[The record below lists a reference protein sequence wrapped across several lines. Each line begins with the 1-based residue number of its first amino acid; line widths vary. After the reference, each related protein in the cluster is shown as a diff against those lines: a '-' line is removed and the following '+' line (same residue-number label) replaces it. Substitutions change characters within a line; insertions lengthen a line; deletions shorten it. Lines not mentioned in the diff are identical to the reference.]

1 MRLAVLIS
9 GRGSNLRSIL
19 ESERTGSLGKAIV
32 SLIISDK
39 RDAKGLKYSKEYNK
53 KTIII
58 ESNSHNSKEEYDN
71 QLVKV
76 LHEHDI
82 DLIVLAGFMRI
93 LTPFFVNTFN
103 NRIVNIHPSLLPAF
117 PGLNAQKQALNH
129 GSKISGCTVHFASE
143 EVDDGP
149 IILQRAVEISN
160 DDTEES
166 LSQKI
171 LKQEHEILPLA
182 LKLISEGKISIKERK
197 IIVEE

>member
-19 ESERTGSLGKAIV
+19 ESERKGSLGKAIV

-39 RDAKGLKYSKEYNK
+39 QDAKGLKYSKEYNK
-53 KTIII
+53 KAVIL
-58 ESNSHNSKEEYDN
+58 ESNSYNSREEYDN

-93 LTPFFVNTFN
+93 LTPFFVNTFI

-129 GSKISGCTVHFASE
+129 GSKISGCTVHFASK
-143 EVDDGP
+143 EVDNGP

-171 LKQEHEILPLA
+171 LKHEHEILPLA
-182 LKLISEGKISIKERK
+182 LKLISEGKISIKK
-197 IIVEE
+197 

>member
-9 GRGSNLRSIL
+9 GRGSNLKSIL
-19 ESERTGSLGKAIV
+19 ESERKGSLGKAIV

-39 RDAKGLKYSKEYNK
+39 RDAEGLKYSKEYNK
-53 KTIII
+53 KAIIL
-58 ESNSHNSKEEYDN
+58 ESNSYNSREEYDN

-76 LHEHDI
+76 LHKHDI

-93 LTPFFVNTFN
+93 LTPFFVNTFI

-117 PGLNAQKQALNH
+117 PGLKAQKQALNH

-143 EVDDGP
+143 EVDYGP

-171 LKQEHEILPLA
+171 LKHEHEILPLA

>member
-19 ESERTGSLGKAIV
+19 ESERKGSLGKAIV

-53 KTIII
+53 KAIIL
-58 ESNSHNSKEEYDN
+58 ESNSYNSREEYDN
-71 QLVKV
+71 QLLKV

-93 LTPFFVNTFN
+93 LTPFFVNKFI

-117 PGLNAQKQALNH
+117 PGLNELR
-129 GSKISGCTVHFASE
+129 F
-143 EVDDGP
+143 
-149 IILQRAVEISN
+149 
-160 DDTEES
+160 
-166 LSQKI
+166 
-171 LKQEHEILPLA
+171 
-182 LKLISEGKISIKERK
+182 
-197 IIVEE
+197 

>member
-19 ESERTGSLGKAIV
+19 ESERKGSLGKAIV

-39 RDAKGLKYSKEYNK
+39 QDAKGLKYSKEYNK
-53 KTIII
+53 KAVIL
-58 ESNSHNSKEEYDN
+58 ESNSYNSREEYDN

-76 LHEHDI
+76 LHEHEIDI
-82 DLIVLAGFMRI
+82 IVLAGFMRI
-93 LTPFFVNTFN
+93 LTPFFVNTFI

-143 EVDDGP
+143 EVDNGP

-166 LSQKI
+166 YL
-171 LKQEHEILPLA
+171 
-182 LKLISEGKISIKERK
+182 RK
-197 IIVEE
+197 F

>member
-19 ESERTGSLGKAIV
+19 ESERKGSLGKAIV

-39 RDAKGLKYSKEYNK
+39 QDAKGLKYSKEYNK
-53 KTIII
+53 KAVIL
-58 ESNSHNSKEEYDN
+58 ESNSYNSREEYDN

-93 LTPFFVNTFN
+93 LTPFFVNTFI

-143 EVDDGP
+143 EVDNGP

-171 LKQEHEILPLA
+171 LKHEHEILPLA
-182 LKLISEGKISIKERK
+182 LKLISEGKISIKKRK
-197 IIVEE
+197 IFVEE